1 MKNPLQII
9 KNNIIR
15 DIINQNDTDKKL
27 FYKRWKKINKIIIV
41 YL

>member
-15 DIINQNDTDKKL
+15 NIINQNYTDKKL
-27 FYKRWKKINKIIIV
+27 FYKDEKKLIK
-41 YL
+41 

>member
-15 DIINQNDTDKKL
+15 DIINQNDNDKKL
-27 FYKRWKKINKIIIV
+27 FNKR
-41 YL
+41 

>member
-27 FYKRWKKINKIIIV
+27 FYKR
-41 YL
+41 

>member
-15 DIINQNDTDKKL
+15 DIINQNDTVKKL